1 MLVRKLYELNKI
13 TTSRPRDVAT
23 LFTLMEVPHEVRLN
37 GVEMK
42 LTCKKKDTLPVCR
55 KHARVVNRA
64 RENELSCVVDE
75 NRSSVHGD
83 DRVCGGGCVYER
95 GGGESGEE
103 VEEKEEDA
111 P

>member
-1 MLVRKLYELNKI
+1 MSS
-13 TTSRPRDVAT
+13 TDVAQ
-23 LFTLMEVPHEVRLN
+23 LP
-37 GVEMK
+37 MK
-42 LTCKKKDTLPVCR
+42 SCDLRKK
-55 KHARVVNRA
+55 
-64 RENELSCVVDE
+64 EEGEEEWELEGEDE

-111 P
+111 VKP